1 MAAGGAGQLTL
12 AWSNHLGGVDAALV
26 ASALSGAG
34 IALQEGAVRTL
45 VPRLAPANLVGSAF
59 GLVSL
64 TGTVTATAAPG
75 LAGLLLVTVSPTY
88 GSTVLA
94 VLGSVLGSQ
103 ED

>member
-1 MAAGGAGQLTL
+1 MTL

-94 VLGSVLGSQ
+94 VLGSVPGSQ